1 MTARQRRMALVAG
14 MVAGLAAAAA
24 LAFLAIGENMLWF
37 FTPSQLA
44 AEGPPPG
51 NRIRLGGLVVE
62 GSVRRRP
69 GELEVRFDLADPGA
83 AVTVAY
89 RGLLP
94 DLFREGQGIVALGRI
109 DADGVLQAEEVLAKH
124 DETYMPPAVAEATRG
139 YARGREASAAERVSG
154 NRADGS

>member
-1 MTARQRRMALVAG
+1 MVA
-14 MVAGLAAAAA
+14 MVAGLGAATA
-24 LAFLAIGENMLWF
+24 LALLAIGENMLWF
-37 FTPSQLA
+37 FTPSQLLA
-44 AEGPPPG
+44 DEPPPG

-69 GELEVRFDLADPGA
+69 GDLEVRFDLTDHTA

-109 DADGVLQAEEVLAKH
+109 DGNGVLQAEEVLAKH
-124 DETYMPPAVAEATRG
+124 DETYMPPAL
-139 YARGREASAAERVSG
+139 ARSLGKAGVPEGS
-154 NRADGS
+154 NRAGLRP

>member
-1 MTARQRRMALVAG
+1 MGG
-14 MVAGLAAAAA
+14 MVAGLAAAAT

-37 FTPSQLA
+37 FTPSQLHA
-44 AEGPPPG
+44 DGPPPG
-51 NRIRLGGLVVE
+51 NRIRLGGIVVE

-69 GELEVRFDLADPGA
+69 GDLEVRFDLTDHAA

-109 DADGVLQAEEVLAKH
+109 DPDGVLQAEEVLAKH
-124 DETYMPPAVAEATRG
+124 DETYMPPALAESLDGRAAAGQGQPEPPER
-139 YARGREASAAERVSG
+139 AR
-154 NRADGS
+154 

>member
-1 MTARQRRMALVAG
+1 MAG

-69 GELEVRFDLADPGA
+69 GALEVRFDLADPGA
-83 AVTVAY
+83 SVTVAY

-124 DETYMPPAVAEATRG
+124 DETYMPPAVAESMRA
-139 YARGREASAAERVSG
+139 ANAAER
-154 NRADGS
+154 ALGSSTVPAARP

>member
-1 MTARQRRMALVAG
+1 MTPRRRRAVLVGG
-14 MVAGLAAAAA
+14 MVAGLAAAAT

-51 NRIRLGGLVVE
+51 NRIRLGGIVVE
-62 GSVRRRP
+62 GSVRREP
-69 GELEVRFDLADPGA
+69 GEIEVRFDLTDHAA

-94 DLFREGQGIVALGRI
+94 DLFREGQGIVALGHV

-124 DETYMPPAVAEATRG
+124 DETYMPPAIAESVRAANASEQTTNP
-139 YARGREASAAERVSG
+139 AVRE
-154 NRADGS
+154 